1 MLDEADMLLDGS
13 YITDIE
19 KILDAFKVIR
29 RNMIKEQ
36 QLGLHDYNTQ
46 VILSAATLPSRG
58 EKSIKKFIAKKF
70 PNSINISNSHLH
82 QHHPRILQTFY
93 EVNSVNKKKLA
104 AAIEDIA
111 EVIEETNSSTLIDD
125 ALVTCIIDSINDKAL
140 SMPPHLVIDAPTDT
154 TNSRNGIM
162 VFVNTAQTC
171 AILAQKL
178 RDANI
183 ECAEFHSL
191 LPSDV
196 KVKELDRFKAEQV
209 RVLVCTDSAA
219 RGFDFLNVGH
229 VIQAEFA
236 LNVVQYLHRI
246 GRASRGG
253 KLGKATNFFNSSSKE
268 LVASIVNNDE
278 VSDGTNEKKNQ
289 IEQSFSRRR
298 GFRKTIKRA
307 IKRQNTQE

>member
-1 MLDEADMLLDGS
+1 MLLDGS
-13 YITDIE
+13 YVIDVE

-29 RNMIKEQ
+29 RNMIREQ
-36 QLGLHDYNTQ
+36 KLGLHDYHTQ

-58 EKSIKKFIAKKF
+58 EKSIKKFISKKF
-70 PNSINISNSHLH
+70 PNAIHISNSHLH

-93 EVNSVNKKKLA
+93 EINSVNTKKA
-104 AAIEDIA
+104 TSAIVDIA
-111 EVIEETNSSTLIDD
+111 EVIEDNSSTTMIDD
-125 ALVTCIIDSINDKAL
+125 ALVTSIVDAIHDRSLNI
-140 SMPPHLVIDAPTDT
+140 PPHLVIDAPTDA
-154 TNSRNGIM
+154 TNTRNGVMI
-162 VFVNTAQTC
+162 FVNTAQTC

-178 RDANI
+178 RDASI

-191 LPSDV
+191 LPSEV
-196 KVKELDRFKAEQV
+196 KVKELERFKAEQV
-209 RVLVCTDSAA
+209 RILVCTDSAA

-253 KLGKATNFFNSSSKE
+253 KLGKATNFFNSSSKQ
-268 LVASIVNNDE
+268 LVESIVNNE
-278 VSDGTNEKKNQ
+278 EESDDTGTTEKKNQ

-298 GFRKTIKRA
+298 GFRKGIKRA
-307 IKRQNTQE
+307 IKRQNSQE

>member
-1 MLDEADMLLDGS
+1 MLLDGS
-13 YITDIE
+13 YVIDVE

-36 QLGLHDYNTQ
+36 KLGLHDYHTQ
-46 VILSAATLPSRG
+46 VILSAATIPSSG
-58 EKSIKKFIAKKF
+58 EKSIKKFISKKF

-93 EVNSVNKKKLA
+93 EIGGVDAKKA
-104 AAIEDIA
+104 TSAIVDIA
-111 EVIEETNSSTLIDD
+111 EVIEDNSGATMIDD
-125 ALVTCIIDSINDKAL
+125 ALVTSIIDSINDRAL
-140 SMPPHLVIDAPTDT
+140 NISPRMVIDAPVDA
-154 TNSRNGIM
+154 TNTRNGVM
-162 VFVNTAQTC
+162 VFVNTAQAC
-171 AILAQKL
+171 AALAQKL
-178 RDANI
+178 REANI

-191 LPSDV
+191 LPSEA
-196 KVKELDRFKAEQV
+196 KVKELERFRTEQV

-253 KLGKATNFFNSSSKE
+253 KLGKATNFFNLSSKQ
-268 LVASIVNNDE
+268 LVESIVDNE
-278 VSDGTNEKKNQ
+278 EESDVTGTNEKKNQ

-298 GFRKTIKRA
+298 GFRKSIKRA
-307 IKRQNTQE
+307 IKRHNSQE